1 MVNKR
6 FSQPL
11 AWPVRLLF
19 LLLPALTG
27 ACSEDKLDEYDASQ
41 AALNIAKGELFGSK
55 SNYPEAYSFNAY
67 FLGGN
72 VSDYELRIPVRLQ
85 GVADATRDR
94 NYRVAVV
101 DSASAGLD
109 TQVYTLSGEQ
119 VFRRGMTQDTLRL
132 TIHIDRLDEEQN
144 YRMRLVLVPTADFRA
159 GIPEY
164 QYVDISFTKNLSIAP
179 AFWEK
184 NSKLRRISYHP
195 RKCAVFLRVS
205 GITDPE
211 WTDDGSSVVLD
222 YWIARCTQ
230 WFLQHEEYDA
240 AGNRIYFTD

>member
-1 MVNKR
+1 M
-6 FSQPL
+6 

-19 LLLPALTG
+19 LLLPALMG

-67 FLGGN
+67 FLGGD

-101 DSASAGLD
+101 D
-109 TQVYTLSGEQ
+109 
-119 VFRRGMTQDTLRL
+119 
-132 TIHIDRLDEEQN
+132 EEQN
-144 YRMRLVLVPTADFRA
+144 SRMRLALVTTADFRA